1 MKTFFLILGL
11 AVLSAS
17 AWGDELTKSVQQKL
31 KDQGFFYGEATGQP
45 GSETDAA
52 IRRYQIRYGLKVTG
66 GLNDET
72 MHSLGLKMGDYPPP
86 QNAARHGNETAPTT
100 PSSTPRPQ
108 NSAPQ
113 AMPPR
118 VHASPTPRPHLA
130 TPRPTPSEQARPRE
144 QPQTPTYGAPQ
155 EEEQGPNEETPEN
168 APPHQGYNRGPSGGG
183 NYGNPYGGPSY
194 GGGGPSYRQ
203 GHGGGPRPRVVAR
216 VQMELA
222 RRGYYR
228 GPVDGE
234 LGENTVDA
242 IGRFQA
248 STGLRP
254 TGHIDGRTLA
264 ALHVVRRG
272 RAYGP
277 YGPRPY
283 GPYGPVPYG
292 PYGHYGPY
300 GPYGPYARNYW

>member
-11 AVLSAS
+11 AVLSVS
-17 AWGDELTKSVQQKL
+17 AWGDELTKAVQQKL

-72 MHSLGLKMGDYPPP
+72 MHSLGLKIGDYPPP
-86 QNAARHGNETAPTT
+86 QNAARHGNETGAAT
-100 PSSTPRPQ
+100 PNSTPKPQ
-108 NSAPQ
+108 TSAPQ

-118 VHASPTPRPHLA
+118 ALTSPTPRPHLA
-130 TPRPTPSEQARPRE
+130 TPRPTPSEQVRPRG
-144 QPQTPTYGAPQ
+144 QPQTPSYRAPQ
-155 EEEQGPNEETPEN
+155 EEEQGPSEETPEN
-168 APPHQGYNRGPSGGG
+168 EPPHQGYNRGPSGGQ

-194 GGGGPSYRQ
+194 GGGGRSYRQ
-203 GHGGGPRPRVVAR
+203 APGGARPRVVAR

-234 LGENTVDA
+234 LGENTADA

-248 STGLRP
+248 SLGLPP
-254 TGHIDGRTLA
+254 TGRLDGRTLM
-264 ALHVVRRG
+264 ALHVVRKVYRVY
-272 RAYGP
+272 APYGP
-277 YGPRPY
+277 YRPY
-283 GPYGPVPYG
+283 GPFGPVPYG
-292 PYGHYGPY
+292 PSGPY

>member
-1 MKTFFLILGL
+1 MKIFSLILGL
-11 AVLSAS
+11 AVISVS

-66 GLNDET
+66 GLNDEP
-72 MHSLGLKMGDYPPP
+72 MHSLGLKVGDYPPP
-86 QNAARHGNETAPTT
+86 QNVPRHGNETGATT

-108 NSAPQ
+108 TSAPQ

-130 TPRPTPSEQARPRE
+130 TPRPTPSEQVRPRG
-144 QPQTPTYGAPQ
+144 QPQTPTYRAPQ
-155 EEEQGPNEETPEN
+155 EEEQGPSEETPEN
-168 APPHQGYNRGPSGGG
+168 EPPHQGYNRGPSGEG
-183 NYGNPYGGPSY
+183 NYGNPYGGPFY
-194 GGGGPSYRQ
+194 GGGGPSYRRAP
-203 GHGGGPRPRVVAR
+203 GGGGARPRVVAR
-216 VQMELA
+216 AQMELA

-234 LGENTVDA
+234 LGENTMEA

-248 STGLRP
+248 SLGLQP
-254 TGHIDGRTLA
+254 TGHIDGRTLM
-264 ALHVVRRG
+264 ALQVVRCI
-272 RAYGP
+272 
-277 YGPRPY
+277 
-283 GPYGPVPYG
+283 
-292 PYGHYGPY
+292 
-300 GPYGPYARNYW
+300 